1 MSIGLNGKAK
11 PKEESNDTK
20 MPNRF
25 TNDGFAQSL
34 EDDLEDDDPNDSPE
48 NIKKIAIV
56 AAVVVFV
63 IIIMFLFIPKLFN
76 SSRESSKEELSQDME
91 EQYNDENN
99 YSANEPD
106 TSTAY
111 DVTTDEEPA
120 EGFVEEEP
128 DYANSDKKQAVGEV
142 ESGDGFVVSLDGQ
155 QIPADYVAKN
165 ISYVKAYVNYEL
177 HRGTV
182 DDGMEVYW
190 IDILYKKKKYRAQIP
205 FYYAK
210 DLSSEGICRVEM
222 ELIDLESGGQVIT
235 YMQVTSSDDGTE

>member
-76 SSRESSKEELSQDME
+76 
-91 EQYNDENN
+91 
-99 YSANEPD
+99 
-106 TSTAY
+106 
-111 DVTTDEEPA
+111 
-120 EGFVEEEP
+120 
-128 DYANSDKKQAVGEV
+128 
-142 ESGDGFVVSLDGQ
+142 
-155 QIPADYVAKN
+155 
-165 ISYVKAYVNYEL
+165 
-177 HRGTV
+177 
-182 DDGMEVYW
+182 
-190 IDILYKKKKYRAQIP
+190 
-205 FYYAK
+205 
-210 DLSSEGICRVEM
+210 
-222 ELIDLESGGQVIT
+222 
-235 YMQVTSSDDGTE
+235 